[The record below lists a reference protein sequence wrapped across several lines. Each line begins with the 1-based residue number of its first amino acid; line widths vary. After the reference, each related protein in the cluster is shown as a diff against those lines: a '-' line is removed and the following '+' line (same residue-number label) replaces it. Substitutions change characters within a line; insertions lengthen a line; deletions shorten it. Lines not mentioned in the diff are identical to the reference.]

1 MSMNPKDVAKQA
13 LQYATKAGAA
23 DAEAFLQTNR
33 ELNVNVRD
41 GRVESV
47 KQADSRG
54 LGLRVMT
61 DGKMALVYT
70 SDFRPEAMKTLAE
83 RAVALARNSEPDP
96 ANAFAVPGGAPAAK
110 LDLHDPAV
118 AALAPD
124 ALIERAI
131 AAEKVARAADA
142 RVTATQGAS
151 AGRVDGETWIV
162 NTRGVEWNFPE
173 TAVFQSLGVLAADEG
188 GKQRSGREGSSQRY
202 LADLMSPEEI
212 GKEAAKNAARM
223 VGAKKAPT
231 QRLPIVMD
239 RDVAGSWLG
248 SMFSAFSG
256 EQVFKKASYLSDK
269 IGVEVAS
276 ALITIVDDPMRQRA
290 MGGAPCDDEG
300 MPAQKVVLLD
310 KGVVKTFV
318 YNLRWAN
325 KASTKSTG
333 HAARGY
339 SSMPGISAHSLYME
353 KGATSV
359 EAMIKSLDRGFYL
372 TNTGAFGYDSAT
384 GGWSYQASGLMIEK
398 GELTYPVTDISL
410 ASDTLTMLKSVQQ
423 VGDDLVFDGGTNAPS
438 LLITEMALS
447 GT

>member
-1 MSMNPKDVAKQA
+1 VSMKQQDVAKQA
-13 LQYATKAGAA
+13 LQYAKRAGAA
-23 DAEAFLQTNR
+23 EAEAFLQTNR

-54 LGLRVMT
+54 LGLRVLV

-70 SDFRPEAMKTLAE
+70 SDFRPDAMKTLAE

-96 ANAFAVPGGAPAAK
+96 ANAFATRDGAPAAK

-124 ALIERAI
+124 VLIARAI
-131 AAEKVARAADA
+131 AAEKAARATDA

-151 AGRVDGETWIV
+151 AGRADGETWIV
-162 NTRGVEWNFPE
+162 NTHGVEWSFPE
-173 TAVFQSLGVLAADEG
+173 TAVFQFLGVLAADEG
-188 GKQRSGREGSSQRY
+188 GKQRSGREGSQQRY
-202 LADLMSPEEI
+202 LTDLMSPEDI
-212 GKEAAKNAARM
+212 GKEAAKNAVRM
-223 VGAKKAPT
+223 VGAKMAPT
-231 QRLPIVMD
+231 QRLPVVMH

-248 SMFSAFSG
+248 SMFSSYSG

-269 IGVEVAS
+269 LGTEVAS
-276 ALITIVDDPMRQRA
+276 SLITIVDDPTRKRA
-290 MGGAPCDDEG
+290 IGGAPCDDEG
-300 MPAQKVVLLD
+300 VPAQRIVLLD
-310 KGVVKTFV
+310 KGVVKNFV

-325 KASTKSTG
+325 KAGTKPTG

-339 SSMPGISAHSLYME
+339 SSMPGISAHSLYIE
-353 KGATSV
+353 NGATPV
-359 EAMIKSLDRGFYL
+359 GDMIKSLDRGFYL
-372 TNTGAFGYDSAT
+372 TNTGAFGYDAAT

-398 GELTYPVTDISL
+398 GELAYPVTDISL
-410 ASDTLTMLKSVQQ
+410 ASDSLAMLKNVQN
-423 VGDDLVFDGGTNAPS
+423 VGNDLVFDGGTNTPS
-438 LLITEMALS
+438 LLIAEMALS